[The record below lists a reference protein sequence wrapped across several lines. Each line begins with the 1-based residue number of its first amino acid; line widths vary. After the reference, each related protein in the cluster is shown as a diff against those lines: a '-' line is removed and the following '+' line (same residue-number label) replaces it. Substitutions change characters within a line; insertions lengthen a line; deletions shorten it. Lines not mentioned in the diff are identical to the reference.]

1 MTTELDVHRLAHPT
15 FAIVGHPNKGKS
27 SIVATLAEDESV
39 AISPDPGTTRVARG
53 FRMRVD
59 DQVLYELFD
68 TPGFQRPRAVLE
80 WLRQHERGADA
91 RPQVVREFIAAH
103 ANEERYRNEVELLQP
118 ILAGAGVLYVV
129 DGAHPYGAEYEPEM
143 EVLRW
148 TGQPRMALINMIGPG
163 DYVEEWRRA
172 LNQYFSIVRVFDAQ
186 RADFSK
192 RLELLRAFR
201 ELGEGDD
208 RFTAAL
214 DHAVRVLEAERR
226 ERRRRAATEITDLLI
241 DVLSWRETAPAPE
254 HADQAE
260 LVKKLSERLMSRV
273 RQREQAARR
282 VVQELYHHT
291 ALETQER
298 AIDVLAEDLF
308 SERSFVVF
316 GLSTKQLAMT
326 GAATGAVAGGV
337 IDVAVGGAS
346 LLLGAGLGALLG
358 GAGAVFG
365 ANRLAK
371 VRVLGTP
378 MGGMQLQVGP
388 ITTPNLP
395 WVILGRAMLHHRLV
409 AERNHARREALV
421 VDAASG
427 AHLSESIEPAA
438 RKRMARA
445 FKRIR
450 DDGGL
455 SANDRDRLCTDVE
468 ASLAGVGA
476 AGL

>member
-1 MTTELDVHRLAHPT
+1 MTTTAHPT

-39 AISPDPGTTRVARG
+39 AISPDPGTTRVSRS

-59 DQVLYELFD
+59 GQVLYELFD

-91 RPQVVREFIAAH
+91 RPQVVREFVAAH
-103 ANEERYRNEVELLQP
+103 SDDERYRNEVELLKP

-172 LNQYFSIVRVFDAQ
+172 LNQYFSIVRIFDAQ

-192 RLELLRAFR
+192 RVDLLRAFR
-201 ELGEGDD
+201 ELGERDD
-208 RFTAAL
+208 RFSAAL
-214 DHAVRVLEAERR
+214 DHAVSLLQADRR
-226 ERRRRAATEITDLLI
+226 ERRRRAAVEIADLLV

-254 HADQAE
+254 DGDQTE
-260 LVKKLSERLMSRV
+260 LVKALSERLMTRV
-273 RQREQAARR
+273 RKREQAARR
-282 VVQELYHHT
+282 VVQELYHHST
-291 ALETQER
+291 LETQEQ
-298 AIDVLAEDLF
+298 AIDLLSEDLF

-337 IDVAVGGAS
+337 IDVAAGGAS
-346 LLLGAGLGALLG
+346 LLLGAGLGALIG
-358 GAGAVFG
+358 GMGAVFG

-371 VRVLGTP
+371 VQILGAP

-388 ITTPNLP
+388 ITTPNFP
-395 WVILGRAMLHHRLV
+395 WVLLGRALLHHRLV

-421 VDAASG
+421 VGAISDARV
-427 AHLSESIEPAA
+427 SESIDAET

-455 SANDRDRLCTDVE
+455 SAADREQLCADVE
-468 ASLAGVGA
+468 ASLADPNAYV
-476 AGL
+476 LSR

>member
-1 MTTELDVHRLAHPT
+1 MTSHLVIRPSHPT

-39 AISPDPGTTRVARG
+39 AISPDPGTTRIARS
-53 FRMRVD
+53 FRMRID

-68 TPGFQRPRAVLE
+68 TPGFQRPRAILE

-91 RPQVVREFIAAH
+91 RTQVVREFVAQH
-103 ANEERYRNEVELLQP
+103 ANEERYRNEVELLKP

-172 LNQYFSIVRVFDAQ
+172 LNQYFSIVRIFDAQ

-208 RFTAAL
+208 RFSAAL
-214 DHAVRVLEAERR
+214 DHAVNVLEADRKERR
-226 ERRRRAATEITDLLI
+226 HRAASEITDLLI
-241 DVLSWRETAPAPE
+241 DVLSWHEVAPAPE
-254 HADQAE
+254 HADQAQ
-260 LVKKLSERLMSRV
+260 LVKTLSERLMSRV
-273 RQREQAARR
+273 RTREQTARRSVQEWYHHGALETREQA
-282 VVQELYHHT
+282 V
-291 ALETQER
+291 
-298 AIDVLAEDLF
+298 DVLSEDVF
-308 SERSFVVF
+308 SDRSFVVF

-337 IDVAVGGAS
+337 IDVAAGGAS

-358 GAGAVFG
+358 SMGAVFG

-371 VRVLGTP
+371 VQVFGAP

-388 ITTPNLP
+388 ITNPNFP
-395 WVILGRAMLHHRLV
+395 WVILGRALLHHRLV

-421 VDAASG
+421 VDAISG
-427 AHLSESIEPAA
+427 AHLSDSIAPEA

-455 SANDRDRLCTDVE
+455 SAIDREQLCADVE
-468 ASLAGVGA
+468 ASIIVA
-476 AGL
+476 

>member
-1 MTTELDVHRLAHPT
+1 MTSHTGARLAHPT

-27 SIVATLAEDESV
+27 SIVATLAEDDSV
-39 AISPDPGTTRVARG
+39 AISPDPGTTRQARS
-53 FRMRVD
+53 FRMRID
-59 DQVLYELFD
+59 DQVLYELVD

-91 RPQVVREFIAAH
+91 RPQLVREFVAAH
-103 ANEERYRNEVELLQP
+103 ADSPRFQNEVELLKP

-192 RLELLRAFR
+192 RIELLHAFR
-201 ELGEGDD
+201 QLGAGDD
-208 RFTAAL
+208 HLSAAL
-214 DHAVRVLEAERR
+214 DHAVSVLQADRR
-226 ERRRRAATEITDLLI
+226 ERRRRAASEIANLLT
-241 DVLSWRETAPAPE
+241 DVLSWRETAPCPE
-254 HADQAE
+254 QADQAQ
-260 LVKKLSERLMSRV
+260 LVEDLSERLMARV
-273 RQREQAARR
+273 RKREQSARR
-282 VVQELYHHT
+282 IVLDLYHHNT
-291 ALETQER
+291 LEMQE
-298 AIDVLAEDLF
+298 AAVDVLAEDLF

-337 IDVAVGGAS
+337 IDVAAGGAS
-346 LLLGAGLGALLG
+346 LLLGAGLGALIG
-358 GAGAVFG
+358 GMGAVLG
-365 ANRLAK
+365 AARLAK
-371 VRVLGTP
+371 VQLLGAP
-378 MGGMQLQVGP
+378 LGGMQLQVGP
-388 ITTPNLP
+388 ITNPNFP
-395 WVILGRAMLHHRLV
+395 WVMLGRALLHHRLV

-421 VDAASG
+421 LDARSG
-427 AHLSESIEPAA
+427 AHLSESIDPQI

-445 FKRIR
+445 FQRIR
-450 DDGGL
+450 QDGGL
-455 SANDRDRLCTDVE
+455 SAPDRDQLCADIE
-468 ASLAGVGA
+468 ASL
-476 AGL
+476 

>member
-1 MTTELDVHRLAHPT
+1 MKTELAAHPT

-27 SIVATLAEDESV
+27 SIVATLAEDDSI
-39 AISPDPGTTRVARG
+39 AISADPGTTRVSRS
-53 FRMRVD
+53 FRMRID

-80 WLRQHERGADA
+80 WLRAHERGADT
-91 RPQVVREFIAAH
+91 RPDVVREFIVAH
-103 ANEERYRNEVELLQP
+103 ADEERYRNEVELLKP

-148 TGQPRMALINMIGPG
+148 TGQPRMALINMIGAG
-163 DYVEEWRRA
+163 DHVEEWRRA

-208 RFTAAL
+208 RFGAAL
-214 DHAVRVLEAERR
+214 ERAVDVLQADRR
-226 ERRRRAATEITDLLI
+226 ARRRRAAEEIADLMI
-241 DVLSWRETAPAPE
+241 DVLSWREVASVPE
-254 HADQAE
+254 GADQAPI
-260 LVKKLSERLMSRV
+260 VKALSERLMTRV
-273 RQREQAARR
+273 RKREQAARQF
-282 VVQELYHHT
+282 VQDLYHHS
-291 ALETQER
+291 AVETQEQ
-298 AIDVLAEDLF
+298 AVDVLSEDLF

-337 IDVAVGGAS
+337 IDVAAGGAS
-346 LLLGAGLGALLG
+346 LLLGAGIGALIG
-358 GAGAVFG
+358 GFGAVFG

-371 VRVLGTP
+371 VQVLGAP

-388 ITTPNLP
+388 ITTPNFP
-395 WVILGRAMLHHRLV
+395 WVMLGRALLHHRLI

-421 VDAASG
+421 VEALSD
-427 AHLSESIEPAA
+427 AHLSESIDPEV

-450 DDGGL
+450 DEGGL
-455 SANDRDRLCTDVE
+455 SVVEREQLCSDVE
-468 ASLAGVGA
+468 ASFAEKPALV
-476 AGL
+476 